1 MSADEFDRA
10 SERETTERELAI
22 LAHVNRPVA
31 APPVCPECE
40 EHPCHVASN
49 GVVFRFCSECC
60 EEHQRSRH

>member
-22 LAHVNRPVA
+22 EAHVNRPVA
-31 APPVCPECE
+31 PTPICPECE

-49 GVVFRFCSECC
+49 GVVFRFCAGCSE
-60 EEHQRSRH
+60 EYQRSRH